1 MFLKNF
7 WYVAAMSEEI
17 GREPLARTLLGEP
30 VVLFRTEAGA
40 PVALEDRCIHR
51 RMPLSAGKLVGDA
64 VQCPYHGFE
73 FAAGGACVKVPGCPQ
88 IPRAA
93 RVRSYNVVERHR
105 YIWIWMGDEA
115 ANPELIADFHEND
128 DPAWAHCGILM
139 PVRANYM
146 LLVENLLDLSH
157 VAFVHRNTIGT
168 EDSEADLSLERG
180 PGFVRSVRRAENVPT
195 PPHYLSRGLAPMCDQ
210 LKTMEFRPSSY
221 VVLEIRTTERAG
233 PNSRAIR
240 IILHNALT
248 PETETSC
255 HYFWSTCRDFAIE
268 DEATTKFFL
277 DVTTKAFEEDLHILA
292 LQQRTIDLDPSA
304 PIVSVPSDAAAIAAR
319 RMVDELEAAARGGI
333 AA

>member
-17 GREPLARTLLGEP
+17 GREPLARMLLGEP

-64 VQCPYHGFE
+64 VQCAYHGFE
-73 FAAGGACVKVPGCPQ
+73 FAADGACVKAPGCPQ

-93 RVRSYNVVERHR
+93 RVRSYPVVERHR

-115 ANPELIADFHEND
+115 ANPDLIADFHEND
-128 DPAWAHCGILM
+128 DPAWARCGILM

-157 VAFVHRNTIGT
+157 VAFVHRATIGT

-180 PGFVRSVRRAENVPT
+180 PGFVRSVRKADNVPT
-195 PPHYLSRGLAPMCDQ
+195 PPHYRSRGFAPMCNQ
-210 LKTMEFRPSSY
+210 VKTMEFRPGSF
-221 VVLEIRTTERAG
+221 VVLTIHTTELAG
-233 PNSRAIR
+233 PNSQSIR

-255 HYFWSTCRDFAIE
+255 HYFWSTCRDFALE
-268 DEATTKFFL
+268 DEGLTKFFL
-277 DVTTKAFEEDLHILA
+277 DVTTRAFDEDLHILA

-319 RMVDELEAAARGGI
+319 RMVDELEAAVRGGM